1 MSARIGSLESRPE
14 PARRQRLA
22 GLACRW
28 LGRGDLSLSP
38 AEALA
43 QVLRRERDQAL
54 PLELAD
60 LGGAFLKGGPLRGG
74 AAWRQGLAAR
84 FGSAP
89 PRLREYQNLRGLR
102 ALGFLAPEPL
112 QAGAAFVGPRLVAQ
126 WLLTARLDGSGTL
139 EASIAPTDLGATLT
153 RRRAAG
159 LAAVARGV
167 GRLHGLGWFHGDLYP
182 RNLLLVGAGSQVE
195 LAFVDLWRG
204 GPLERARRGRLPR
217 AWERGF
223 ARDLGC
229 FFLHGALWL
238 LPGEQRAF
246 LACYLSSLGETLQRR
261 GLPNPDRARLL
272 GAIAAAR
279 AREFERFAADP
290 RRRAGRPVPP
300 EDWSPPPKEE
310 LDWPLRTAPEA

>member
-1 MSARIGSLESRPE
+1 MSPRIASLESRPE
-14 PARRQRLA
+14 PHRRQRLA

-38 AEALA
+38 GHALE
-43 QVLRRERDQAL
+43 QVLARERDLAL
-54 PLELAD
+54 PLELAE

-74 AAWRQGLAAR
+74 AAWRRGLASRLGAE
-84 FGSAP
+84 P
-89 PRLREYQNLRGLR
+89 PRLREYQNLRSLR
-102 ALGFLAPEPL
+102 SLGFLAPEPL
-112 QAGAAFVGPRLVAQ
+112 QAGAAFRGPRLVAQ

-153 RRRAAG
+153 RRRAAS
-159 LAAVARGV
+159 LAAVARSV

-182 RNLLLVGAGSQVE
+182 RNLLLVGPGSQVE
-195 LAFVDLWRG
+195 AAFIDLWRG
-204 GPLERARRGRLPR
+204 GPMARPAAGRLPAR
-217 AWERGF
+217 WMRGF

-246 LACYLSSLGETLQRR
+246 LARYLASLAETLEQR
-261 GLPNPDRARLL
+261 GLPSPPRAQLL

-279 AREFERFAADP
+279 AAERERFAADP
-290 RRRAGRPVPP
+290 RRQAGRPLPP
-300 EDWSPPPKEE
+300 EHWSPPPPAE
-310 LDWPLRTAPEA
+310 LDWPLRSPGPA